1 MTEQQ
6 QQPQAPVPVAKIVP
20 PVLEQMAENT
30 AEDMGA
36 CLRPIAVKR
45 IDMRTGEAMVV
56 PLPCGATQSAVC
68 PSCAN
73 KARRLRIHQAREGW
87 HLEDEPRIETAEP
100 TANQRAALG
109 ELADL
114 TEVRALAVSAG
125 DHAAVAAVDHE
136 IEGVH
141 ALLQADGLRGTP
153 RKPGET
159 KERKVRSTRRRQ
171 DVPDLPSKKV
181 EDVTTGRTFTAP
193 NGTVFRP
200 STFLTLTLDS
210 YGPVH
215 TASPKPENPR
225 RCRCGRV
232 HHKDDG
238 ITGTPLDPQTYDYVR
253 AARDAI
259 HFGKLVDRFWQ
270 NLRRATGRNVQYF
283 AAVEPQKRLAMH
295 LHAAVRGTIPRKLLR
310 QVTRATYHQVWW
322 PQHDHAVYS
331 EDVPPVWD
339 EDQQAYVDPDTRRRL
354 TSWDDAIADTL
365 DRDAQPAH
373 LVRFGPNGIDVQ
385 GVNAGSDKAGRCLGY
400 LVKYITKELDSCYEA
415 DTTAERAHL
424 DRLAKALQVQPCSES
439 CANWLLYGIQP
450 DGAAKGLTPGACKG
464 KAHRPTN
471 LGYRGRRCL
480 VSRKWSGR
488 NLAEHKAQRRDHV
501 LKALGAVGAKVDMVT
516 TDHSD
521 GTRYRWVPLREDD
534 PGYDRTQLL
543 LHSIAQR
550 RRWREQ
556 YEHAKQAAQL
566 SATDDQAA

>member
-1 MTEQQ
+1 MTDQQ
-6 QQPQAPVPVAKIVP
+6 TEAPVPVVKILP

-45 IDMRTGEAMVV
+45 IDMVTNETMVV
-56 PLPCGATQSAVC
+56 PIPCGSTQTAVC
-68 PSCAN
+68 SSCAD
-73 KARRLRIHQAREGW
+73 KARRLRVHQAREGW
-87 HLEDEPRIETAEP
+87 HLEHEPRIETAEP
-100 TANQRAALG
+100 TAQQRAALG
-109 ELADL
+109 QLADL
-114 TEVRALAVSAG
+114 TEVRTLAVASG
-125 DHAAVAAVDHE
+125 DEAAVSAVDHE
-136 IEGVH
+136 IEAVH
-141 ALLQADGLRGTP
+141 ALLEADGLRGTP
-153 RKPGET
+153 RKPGEA
-159 KERKVRSTRRRQ
+159 KPRKVRSTRRRQ
-171 DVPDLPSKKV
+171 DVPDLPRKKV

-215 TASPKPENPR
+215 TASPRPEHPR

-238 ITGTPLDPQTYDYVR
+238 ITGTPLDPASYDYVR

-259 HFGKLVDRFWQ
+259 HFGKLIDRFWQ
-270 NLRRATGRNVQYF
+270 NLRRASGRNVQYF

-310 QVTRATYHQVWW
+310 QVTHATYHQVWW

-331 EDVPPVWD
+331 EDAPPEWD
-339 EDQQAYVDPDTRRRL
+339 EDQHAYVDPDTRRPL
-354 TSWDDAIADTL
+354 TSWEDAMADTL
-365 DRDAQPAH
+365 DPDAQPAH
-373 LVRFGPNGIDVQ
+373 VVRFGPNGIDVQ
-385 GVNAGSDKAGRCLGY
+385 GVNAGTDKAGKCLGY
-400 LVKYITKELDSCYEA
+400 LVKYITKELDSCYQA

-424 DRLAKALQVQPCSES
+424 DRLAAALRVQPCSES

-450 DGAAKGLTPGACKG
+450 EDAAKGLVPGACKG

-488 NLAEHKAQRRDHV
+488 NLAEHKAERRDHV
-501 LKALGAVGAKVDMVT
+501 LRALGAVGATVDMVT
-516 TDHSD
+516 KDDPD
-521 GTRYRWVPLREDD
+521 GTRYRWTRITDDD
-534 PGYDRTQLL
+534 PNQPDRAQLL
-543 LHSIAQR
+543 LHSIAQQ

-556 YEHAKQAAQL
+556 YERAKHAAQH
-566 SATDDQAA
+566 SATNDQAA